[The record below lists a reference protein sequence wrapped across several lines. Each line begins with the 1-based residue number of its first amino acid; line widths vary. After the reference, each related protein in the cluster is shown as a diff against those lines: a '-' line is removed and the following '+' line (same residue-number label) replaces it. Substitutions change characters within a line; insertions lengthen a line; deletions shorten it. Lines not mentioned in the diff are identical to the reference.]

1 MSFKQQLENSNDSMI
16 AMIKN
21 YLLSRNDTSNLLEK
35 ENKNIDDMMLFIGHE
50 LYVKYLEGKSNQRM
64 AWACVTG
71 PDEELYG
78 IVMHYLDEDN
88 IDMNAIKKKM
98 ENIML
103 MHPGNA
109 NDDEKENS
117 KMQLLQMQCDSYKQ
131 EIEKMKQETKPKRTV
146 KKKKSKVNDMQLG
159 FDL

>member
-1 MSFKQQLENSNDSMI
+1 MSFKEQLENSNDSMI
-16 AMIKN
+16 VMIKN

-50 LYVKYLEGKSNQRM
+50 LYVKHLEGKSNQRM
-64 AWACVTG
+64 ACVTG

-78 IVMHYLDEDN
+78 IVMHYLDED
-88 IDMNAIKKKM
+88 IDMDAIKKKM

-103 MHPGNA
+103 MNLGNA
-109 NDDEKENS
+109 NDDDEKENS

-131 EIEKMKQETKPKRTV
+131 EIEKMKQSQKELLKR
-146 KKKKSKVNDMQLG
+146 KNQR
-159 FDL
+159 

>member
-1 MSFKQQLENSNDSMI
+1 M
-16 AMIKN
+16 
-21 YLLSRNDTSNLLEK
+21 
-35 ENKNIDDMMLFIGHE
+35 
-50 LYVKYLEGKSNQRM
+50 
-64 AWACVTG
+64 ACVTG

-88 IDMNAIKKKM
+88 IDMDAIKKKM

-103 MHPGNA
+103 MNPGNA
-109 NDDEKENS
+109 NDDDEKENS

-146 KKKKSKVNDMQLG
+146 KKKKSKVNDMQIG

>member
-16 AMIKN
+16 VMIKN

-50 LYVKYLEGKSNQRM
+50 LYVKHLEGKSNQHL
-64 AWACVTG
+64 ACVTG

-78 IVMHYLDEDN
+78 IVMHYLDED
-88 IDMNAIKKKM
+88 IDMDAIKKKM

-103 MHPGNA
+103 MHPGTA
-109 NDDEKENS
+109 NDDENENS
-117 KMQLLQMQCDSYKQ
+117 KIQLLQMQCDAYKQ

-146 KKKKSKVNDMQLG
+146 KKKKSKVNDMQIG

>member
-1 MSFKQQLENSNDSMI
+1 MSFKEQLENSNDSMI
-16 AMIKN
+16 IMIKN
-21 YLLSRNDTSNLLEK
+21 YLLSRNDASKLLEK

-50 LYVKYLEGKSNQRM
+50 LYVKHLEGKSNQRM
-64 AWACVTG
+64 ACVAG

-88 IDMNAIKKKM
+88 IDMDAIKKKM

-109 NDDEKENS
+109 NDEKENS
-117 KMQLLQMQCDSYKQ
+117 KIQLLQTQCDAYKQ
-131 EIEKMKQETKPKRTV
+131 EIEKMKQETKPKRTA
-146 KKKKSKVNDMQLG
+146 KKKKSKVNDMQIG

>member
-1 MSFKQQLENSNDSMI
+1 MSFKEQLENSNDSMI
-16 AMIKN
+16 IMIKN
-21 YLLSRNDTSNLLEK
+21 YLLSRNDASKLLEK

-50 LYVKYLEGKSNQRM
+50 LYVKHLEGKSHQRM
-64 AWACVTG
+64 ACVTG

-78 IVMHYLDEDN
+78 IVMHYLDED
-88 IDMNAIKKKM
+88 IDMDTIKKKM

-103 MHPGNA
+103 MHQGNA

-117 KMQLLQMQCDSYKQ
+117 KIQLLQMQCDSYKQ
-131 EIEKMKQETKPKRTV
+131 ELERMKQETKPKRTA
-146 KKKKSKVNDMQLG
+146 KKKKSKVNDMQIG

>member
-1 MSFKQQLENSNDSMI
+1 MSFKEQLENSNDSMI
-16 AMIKN
+16 IMIKN

-64 AWACVTG
+64 ACVPA

-88 IDMNAIKKKM
+88 IDMDAIKKKM

-103 MHPGNA
+103 MHPGTA
-109 NDDEKENS
+109 NDDENENS
-117 KMQLLQMQCDSYKQ
+117 KIQLLQMQCDAYKQ

-146 KKKKSKVNDMQLG
+146 KKKKSKVNDMQIG

>member
-16 AMIKN
+16 IMIKN
-21 YLLSRNDTSNLLEK
+21 YLLSRNDAVKLLEK

-50 LYVKYLEGKSNQRM
+50 LYVKHLEGKSNQRM
-64 AWACVTG
+64 ACITG

-88 IDMNAIKKKM
+88 IDMDAIKKKM

-109 NDDEKENS
+109 NDDKKENS

-146 KKKKSKVNDMQLG
+146 KKKKSKVNDMQIG